1 MYLSSDSSSILVSC
15 HRSPLSIIHY
25 YPLLSIIHYPLLQ
38 HCNIALQHS
47 IIQYPLL
54 RKFKSSK
61 TKIFQPFCLWMFLS
75 FFVGSPPAFINLPFL
90 GIHLPKKHL
99 FLVFSSHHIWAF
111 LMVNQCL
118 VGVWIYQLISWT
130 FWVVNLFVFHHW
142 IILFSPTIT
151 NIYTFPSK
159 QKQTLRNYSI
169 GWISNPATSTSLSCL
184 NRNLK
189 NTFPHTAIWTF
200 SIY

>member
-1 MYLSSDSSSILVSC
+1 
-15 HRSPLSIIHY
+15 
-25 YPLLSIIHYPLLQ
+25 
-38 HCNIALQHS
+38 
-47 IIQYPLL
+47 
-54 RKFKSSK
+54 
-61 TKIFQPFCLWMFLS
+61 MFLS
-75 FFVGSPPAFINLPFL
+75 FLSGHHQLFSICLFWESTSPKNICFW
-90 GIHLPKKHL
+90 
-99 FLVFSSHHIWAF
+99 FSPVIHIWAF

-151 NIYTFPSK
+151 NIYTSPSK

>member
-1 MYLSSDSSSILVSC
+1 MYPLIGKHFYILFMNLQYPMYLSSDSSSILVLC

-25 YPLLSIIHYPLLQ
+25 
-38 HCNIALQHS
+38 CNTGRLNHHHQ
-47 IIQYPLL
+47 IQRFSDPIL
-54 RKFKSSK
+54 FECFFFSM
-61 TKIFQPFCLWMFLS
+61 CL
-75 FFVGSPPAFINLPFL
+75 NL
-90 GIHLPKKHL
+90 GIHLPQKTS
-99 FLVFSSHHIWAF
+99 VFVFIHILAF

-169 GWISNPATSTSLSCL
+169 GWISNLATSSVLSE
-184 NRNLK
+184 
-189 NTFPHTAIWTF
+189 
-200 SIY
+200 